1 MRRVT
6 IPLISLFITA
16 LSALGAEPTDYY
28 KTCEG
33 KHGKSLLQA
42 LQDVIDN
49 HIDVSYKGLWTLYAK
64 SDIRDNGTIWDMYST
79 KEWTVSK
86 EQCGQYGT
94 LGDCY
99 NREHSFP
106 KSWFNDDS
114 PMVSDAFHIYPT
126 DGKVNSQRNNYPYGE
141 CANGTT
147 LSPNG
152 KVKALGKLGTST
164 FPGYSG
170 TVFEPVD
177 EYKGDF
183 ARSYFY
189 MAARYND
196 LIAGWKSDMLARNNY
211 PVFSPWALNLLLK
224 WHRQD
229 PVSDKET
236 RRNDVVFDS
245 QKNRNPFIDHPELV
259 EYIWGDKK
267 DQGWIPG
274 GETTPRLT
282 LPADGTTIN
291 VGTTGLGVERSVT
304 IPVRGTSLVD
314 NIAVTVSGMGF
325 SCNTTS
331 IPYQQVNRGHATI
344 SVSYINNTVTT
355 STGTLSLTSGNTA
368 VTVNLQARS
377 IDTIEATDATEITET
392 SFTANWCNIH
402 GDGAMY
408 SLMLYLNGS
417 PLTDYPIRVPAE
429 DESYTLTGL
438 QPDSDY
444 SYTLSYNNEVS
455 NTVNVRTATPIP
467 SIQFLFDGELDFVS
481 EPGVASDIAEIL
493 MEVENIA
500 GNINLSVNAPFE
512 LSTDK
517 SSWNRTITLTE
528 DEDRFYMRLNGSE
541 AGRYTSYISA
551 TAGDYIYDDIDVT
564 GIITSAASLL
574 EDFESGNSAPAYTN
588 GTYKGNATEWNIT
601 NVAIDPRDKSK
612 AYSGN
617 WVCCFGNNSNSS
629 ISTSEPLQGGI
640 GTVSFMAKLW
650 SKDAHAKIKVQ
661 YSTDGNNWIDAG
673 SVIVESDSEYSNY
686 SATVNHS
693 GALYLRLQQVS
704 GKRVL
709 IDDIEASRYSG
720 VGAVTQL
727 YYHSWDAYTRD
738 GLLIIENSRDGD
750 RFSVYSIDGTTRF
763 EGDLPSGETAL
774 KLESGLYIITSGN
787 FARRV
792 LIK

>member
-1 MRRVT
+1 
-6 IPLISLFITA
+6 
-16 LSALGAEPTDYY
+16 
-28 KTCEG
+28 
-33 KHGKSLLQA
+33 
-42 LQDVIDN
+42 
-49 HIDVSYKGLWTLYAK
+49 
-64 SDIRDNGTIWDMYST
+64 
-79 KEWTVSK
+79 
-86 EQCGQYGT
+86 
-94 LGDCY
+94 
-99 NREHSFP
+99 
-106 KSWFNDDS
+106 
-114 PMVSDAFHIYPT
+114 
-126 DGKVNSQRNNYPYGE
+126 
-141 CANGTT
+141 
-147 LSPNG
+147 
-152 KVKALGKLGTST
+152 
-164 FPGYSG
+164 
-170 TVFEPVD
+170 
-177 EYKGDF
+177 
-183 ARSYFY
+183 
-189 MAARYND
+189 
-196 LIAGWKSDMLARNNY
+196 MLARNNY

-236 RRNDVVFDS
+236 KRNDVVFDS

-274 GETTPRLT
+274 GKTTPRLT

-314 NIAVTVSGMGF
+314 NITVTVSGMGF
-325 SCNTTS
+325 SCNTSS
-331 IPYQQVNRGHATI
+331 IPCQQVNSGRATI

-368 VTVNLQARS
+368 VTVNLQART
-377 IDTIEATDATEITET
+377 IDSIEATDATEITET

-417 PLTDYPIRVPAE
+417 PLTGYPIRVPAE
-429 DESYTLTGL
+429 DESYTITGL

-455 NTVNVRTATPIP
+455 NTINVRTAAPIP

-500 GNINLSVNAPFE
+500 GNIDLSVNNPFE

-517 SSWNRTITLTE
+517 SSWNQTITLAE
-528 DEDRFYMRLNGSE
+528 DEDRFYMRLNGTE

-551 TAGDYIYDDIDVT
+551 SAGDYIYDDIDVT
-564 GIITSAASLL
+564 GIITSAASLF

-629 ISTSEPLQGGI
+629 ITTSEPLQGGI
-640 GTVSFMAKLW
+640 GTISFMAKLYPRMLMPK
-650 SKDAHAKIKVQ
+650 SRFNTPPMV
-661 YSTDGNNWIDAG
+661 TTG
-673 SVIVESDSEYSNY
+673 SMPVTSLLK
-686 SATVNHS
+686 ATANTPN
-693 GALYLRLQQVS
+693 
-704 GKRVL
+704 
-709 IDDIEASRYSG
+709 
-720 VGAVTQL
+720 TQP
-727 YYHSWDAYTRD
+727 R
-738 GLLIIENSRDGD
+738 
-750 RFSVYSIDGTTRF
+750 
-763 EGDLPSGETAL
+763 
-774 KLESGLYIITSGN
+774 
-787 FARRV
+787 
-792 LIK
+792 